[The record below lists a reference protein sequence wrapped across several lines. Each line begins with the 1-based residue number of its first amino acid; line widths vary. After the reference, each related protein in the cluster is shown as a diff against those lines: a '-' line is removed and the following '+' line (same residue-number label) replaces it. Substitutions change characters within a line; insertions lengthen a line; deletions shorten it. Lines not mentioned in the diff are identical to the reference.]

1 MLIKYLFL
9 LVNLTSNLL
18 STQSE
23 ESHEVNEVDDDFDP
37 VEEMRRLLEDE
48 IAEGE
53 AFKQKLRNDGVNV
66 EEWEEKLDNFE
77 FDNDD
82 KISTNN
88 INYTKHLEL
97 R

>member
-9 LVNLTSNLL
+9 LVNLTL

-82 KISTNN
+82 KIHTND
-88 INYTKHLEL
+88 INYTEHLEL
-97 R
+97 K

>member
-9 LVNLTSNLL
+9 LVNLTL

-66 EEWEEKLDNFE
+66 EEWEKKLDNFE
-77 FDNDD
+77 FHNDD
-82 KISTNN
+82 KIHTND
-88 INYTKHLEL
+88 INYTEHLEL
-97 R
+97 K

>member
-9 LVNLTSNLL
+9 LVNLTL

-66 EEWEEKLDNFE
+66 EEWEKKLDNFE

-82 KISTNN
+82 KIHTND
-88 INYTKHLEL
+88 INYTEHLEL
-97 R
+97 K